1 EQEGELVDDATVAR
15 ANYTSLPRAVS
26 GTIVRPPRG
35 WTLEDLKLPEVQKQ
49 TLRHVC
55 AQVLRR
61 HQVYDEWGMEGKF
74 PYGKAVAALFVGPS
88 GTGKTMA
95 ANILASTLGLSL
107 YRVDLSR
114 VVDKYIGE
122 TEKRLEQI
130 FTAAEKSNSILFF
143 DEADSIFGKRSQ
155 VKEAND
161 RFANIQV
168 SYILQRLEDYDG
180 VVILASNLRSNI
192 DEAFMRR
199 MRYVVEFQ
207 IPGEEL
213 RRELWQSGF
222 APQVPQENI
231 DYDYLARQFELAGG
245 AIKNIALN
253 ATFLAADEEHAV
265 TMKDILDSVRG
276 ENLKMGKA
284 MLAQDFAEYSALQ
297 R

>member
-1 EQEGELVDDATVAR
+1 
-15 ANYTSLPRAVS
+15 
-26 GTIVRPPRG
+26 
-35 WTLEDLKLPEVQKQ
+35 
-49 TLRHVC
+49 
-55 AQVLRR
+55 
-61 HQVYDEWGMEGKF
+61 
-74 PYGKAVAALFVGPS
+74 
-88 GTGKTMA
+88 
-95 ANILASTLGLSL
+95 
-107 YRVDLSR
+107 
-114 VVDKYIGE
+114 
-122 TEKRLEQI
+122 LEQI

-253 ATFLAADEEHAV
+253 ATFLAADEERAV

-276 ENLKMGKA
+276 ENLKIGKA